1 MGMFSGKVI
10 LLVGLCYIL
19 IGLYVLQP
27 VHSLELGDKIDE
39 RYTDVWLLKVLVRTT
54 SDWTNVD
61 IRGGPTL
68 ISCKEKVVEG
78 AEAPGLWYSFQCGRE
93 WIKLSLGKRQ
103 YDKTPVTF
111 EVLLIA
117 LRGAGKSSLEITKGH
132 IGSTVI
138 ELHLISGEGNM
149 SYSTFIHEGVNW
161 DEPIRNPRAFELDY
175 TNLYRK
181 SSGKVILERKP
192 EHLVRKIFAFYYPWY
207 GNPQGPSRTWF
218 HWGPVSRYEL
228 PTSVHYPLLGIYD
241 SHDPDI
247 IAAHIAMAK
256 DAGIDGFIVSWWGIG
271 TFEDRAFQ
279 ILLKVAE
286 NMNFK
291 ATIYYESID
300 PHRRVTQVDW
310 VVQELKY
317 IVTKYSSSPAF
328 MKIGDRP
335 VLFLYAVEGYGR
347 DAGFWLK
354 VRRELEQEVGT
365 VYLTGDTQNPSFRD
379 VFDGFHRH
387 GSQNPVEMGKVY
399 DVYKDMFEFGL
410 RESGFEDAVG
420 KIMRGETINIQEKV
434 RCFTVHPGYDFTKV
448 GRPELVLDRRGG
460 STYTEYWENA
470 LKQDA
475 DCVLVTSWNEW
486 HEGTEIE
493 PSREHGFTYLK
504 ITKRFAELYKNKT
517 TGQAG
522 NPHLFVERSLT
533 GDGSYISINIF
544 NRGDG
549 AAVAVIS
556 TMKLF
561 TGARYITSTRYTLPL
576 DTSDEL
582 TIIVPYIRPGS
593 NVTIKVAINP
603 TSQAIELKPV
613 TILYYSTHGDERYF
627 QVGLQKY
634 FSVAVASTNPVEVLI
649 NGTPANIT
657 TTKNVCWVIEGLD
670 ITLETRSELSL
681 GDGVRLR
688 FVKWSGDID
697 STSPKVSIQVSKPFN
712 ILAEWVT
719 QYYLNV
725 KSEPQNAVNILGEG
739 WYDAGSRVSVEADTV
754 IVLGEG
760 ISADTKYR
768 FVKWVVSSGGV
779 TLQEGRDTKMA
790 VGVDKPITAT
800 AYYEPW
806 HRILISGGP
815 ASPVISGCMLE
826 GSDAWCRE
834 GSLVT
839 IDLPTTSVGFLIT
852 QEFKG
857 WVIKT
862 VSGESMS
869 EYKSITFHIVGPV
882 KLTAMWTP
890 NYTQLIFTSAA
901 TLTASTLYLFM
912 NRKWLVRK
920 IGGRP
925 FFKPSRRPS
934 PETLSPPLQPPEPAA
949 SESMQTTSPI
959 QPQQAP
965 AAAPVD
971 EYAANLV
978 KRYYM
983 LLASLESSYREGKI
997 SPEVY
1002 VRLKT
1007 EYVNKLRQLGHE
1019 PTNV

>member
-1 MGMFSGKVI
+1 MFSGKVI

-27 VHSLELGDKIDE
+27 VHPLELSDNINEG
-39 RYTDVWLLKVLVRTT
+39 YTDLWLLKVLVRTT
-54 SDWTNVD
+54 SDWTAVD
-61 IRGGPTL
+61 IRGGLTL
-68 ISCKEKVVEG
+68 ISCKGKVVGG
-78 AEAPGLWYSFQCGRE
+78 AEAPGLRYSFQCGKE
-93 WIKLSLGKRQ
+93 WIMLSLGKRQ
-103 YDKTPVTF
+103 YDQTPVTF
-111 EVLLIA
+111 EVLLIT
-117 LRGAGKSSLEITKGH
+117 LKVSGKGSFEITKGH

-181 SSGKVILERKP
+181 SSGKSIFERKP
-192 EHLVRKIFAFYYPWY
+192 EPLVRKIFAFYYPWY

-218 HWGPVSRYEL
+218 HWGPEIGKPVSRYEL

-300 PHRRVTQVDW
+300 PRRRVTQVDW

-335 VLFLYAVEGYGR
+335 ILFLYAVEGYGR
-347 DAGFWLK
+347 DASFWLK

-365 VYLTGDTQNPSFRD
+365 VYLIGDTQNPSFRD
-379 VFDGFHRH
+379 VFDGFHRY

-434 RCFTVHPGYDFTKV
+434 RCITVHPGYDFTKV
-448 GRPELVLDRRGG
+448 GRPELVLDRMGG

-517 TGQAG
+517 IGQAG

-561 TGARYITSTRYTLPL
+561 TGVGYITSTRYTLPL

-613 TILYYSTHGDERYF
+613 TILYYSTQGDERYF
-627 QVGLQKY
+627 QVGLQRY
-634 FSVAVASTNPVEVLI
+634 FSLAVASTNPVDVLI

-657 TTKNVCWVIEGLD
+657 TTKNVYWVIEGLD
-670 ITLETRSELSL
+670 ITLEVRSELRL

-697 STSPKVSIQVSKPFN
+697 NTSPKVSVQVSKPFN

-725 KSEPQNAVNILGEG
+725 KSEPQNVVNIIGEG

-754 IVLGEG
+754 IVLGKGIRAVFIEWVFDGTRRPENHISIIMDGAKTAIAKYKIQYYLAVKSDYGSPQGEG
-760 ISADTKYR
+760 WYDAGSVATFSVTTPVGTIIQQVFTGWSGDSADT
-768 FVKWVVSSGGV
+768 
-779 TLQEGRDTKMA
+779 TPA
-790 VGVDKPITAT
+790 AT
-800 AYYEPW
+800 IVMDGPKRVIASWRTDYTNLY
-806 HRILISGGP
+806 ILILIIT
-815 ASPVISGCMLE
+815 IS
-826 GSDAWCRE
+826 
-834 GSLVT
+834 SLA
-839 IDLPTTSVGFLIT
+839 LALIR
-852 QEFKG
+852 
-857 WVIKT
+857 
-862 VSGESMS
+862 
-869 EYKSITFHIVGPV
+869 
-882 KLTAMWTP
+882 LT
-890 NYTQLIFTSAA
+890 
-901 TLTASTLYLFM
+901 
-912 NRKWLVRK
+912 
-920 IGGRP
+920 
-925 FFKPSRRPS
+925 
-934 PETLSPPLQPPEPAA
+934 
-949 SESMQTTSPI
+949 
-959 QPQQAP
+959 
-965 AAAPVD
+965 
-971 EYAANLV
+971 V
-978 KRYYM
+978 KRK
-983 LLASLESSYREGKI
+983 REKG
-997 SPEVY
+997 
-1002 VRLKT
+1002 
-1007 EYVNKLRQLGHE
+1007 
-1019 PTNV
+1019 

>member
-1 MGMFSGKVI
+1 MGMFSGRVP
-10 LLVGLCYIL
+10 LLVGLCYIF
-19 IGLYVLQP
+19 IGLCVLHP
-27 VHSLELGDKIDE
+27 VHSLEMGDKIDE

-54 SDWTNVD
+54 SDWTAVD
-61 IRGGPTL
+61 IRGSPTL

-78 AEAPGLWYSFQCGRE
+78 AEAPGLRYSFQCGKERVM
-93 WIKLSLGKRQ
+93 LSLGKKQ
-103 YDKTPVTF
+103 YDQTPVTF
-111 EVLLIA
+111 EVLLIT
-117 LRGAGKSSLEITKGH
+117 LKGPGKGFLEITKGH
-132 IGSTVI
+132 IGSTVV
-138 ELHLISGEGNM
+138 ELHLISREGNM

-161 DEPIRNPRAFELDY
+161 DEPIRNPKTFEVDY

-181 SSGKVILERKP
+181 SSGKAILERKP

-218 HWGPVSRYEL
+218 HWGPDIGRPVSRYEL

-241 SHDPDI
+241 SHDPDV

-256 DAGIDGFIVSWWGIG
+256 DSGIDGFIVSWWGIG

-300 PHRRVTQVDW
+300 PHRRVTQVEG

-317 IVTKYSSSPAF
+317 IVTKYGSSPAF

-379 VFDGFHRH
+379 VFDGFHRY
-387 GSQNPVEMGKVY
+387 GSQNPVEMGRVY
-399 DVYKDMFEFGL
+399 DAYKSMSEFGL
-410 RESGFEDAVG
+410 RGSGFEDAVG

-434 RCFTVHPGYDFTKV
+434 RCFTVHPGYNHTKV
-448 GRPELVLDRRGG
+448 GRPELVLDRMGG
-460 STYTEYWENA
+460 STYTEYWENV

-517 TGQAG
+517 IGQSG

-533 GDGSYISINIF
+533 GDGSYISINVF

-549 AAVAVIS
+549 AAVAVTS

-627 QVGLQKY
+627 QVGLQRY

-657 TTKNVCWVIEGLD
+657 TTKNVYWVIEGLD

-697 STSPKVSIQVSKPFN
+697 STSPKVSVQVSKPFN

-725 KSEPQNAVNILGEG
+725 KSEPQDVVNILGEG

-754 IVLGEG
+754 IVLGKGIRAVFIEWVFDGTRRPDNHISIIMDGAKTAIAKYKIQYYLAVKSDYGSPQGEG
-760 ISADTKYR
+760 WYDAGSVATFSVTTPVGTIIQQVFTGWSGDSADT
-768 FVKWVVSSGGV
+768 
-779 TLQEGRDTKMA
+779 TPA
-790 VGVDKPITAT
+790 AT
-800 AYYEPW
+800 IVMDSPKRVIASWRTDYTNLY
-806 HRILISGGP
+806 ILILIIT
-815 ASPVISGCMLE
+815 IS
-826 GSDAWCRE
+826 
-834 GSLVT
+834 SLA
-839 IDLPTTSVGFLIT
+839 LALIR
-852 QEFKG
+852 
-857 WVIKT
+857 
-862 VSGESMS
+862 
-869 EYKSITFHIVGPV
+869 
-882 KLTAMWTP
+882 LT
-890 NYTQLIFTSAA
+890 
-901 TLTASTLYLFM
+901 
-912 NRKWLVRK
+912 
-920 IGGRP
+920 
-925 FFKPSRRPS
+925 
-934 PETLSPPLQPPEPAA
+934 
-949 SESMQTTSPI
+949 
-959 QPQQAP
+959 
-965 AAAPVD
+965 
-971 EYAANLV
+971 V
-978 KRYYM
+978 KRK
-983 LLASLESSYREGKI
+983 REK
-997 SPEVY
+997 V
-1002 VRLKT
+1002 
-1007 EYVNKLRQLGHE
+1007 
-1019 PTNV
+1019 